1 MRLLKFILI
10 PLTLFLITSC
20 FSRVDVFEIASSEP
34 FNLLDVQ
41 SSSNTGVQI
50 YFSKELDPLSAE
62 SVGSYVIQGLKV
74 ISARR
79 NDADFSIVDLT
90 TFPQDDIDYSLTVSG
105 LKDSDGFSLGSVDS
119 KIFHGD
125 IAPFLKS
132 AVSYGNTE
140 VVIYFSEAVDG
151 YSAENPSNYSIPG
164 LSVVSATMDTV
175 DPTRVNLVTNS
186 QDDGV
191 DYTIIVSNVMDLTG
205 NYLVSPFMWS
215 FLGIGTVDTTSPKLL
230 SAILIDSNTVELQIS
245 EPVELTS
252 SQTTGN
258 YLVEDSISI
267 PQTITSAVRQTDITR
282 VKASTT

>member
-1 MRLLKFILI
+1 MRLLKIILI

-20 FSRVDVFEIASSEP
+20 FSRVDVFEIASSGP

-62 SVGSYVIQGLKV
+62 SVGSYTIQGLKV

-90 TFPQDDIDYSLTVSG
+90 TFPQDDIDYSLTASG
-105 LKDSDGFSLGSVDS
+105 LKDSDGLSLGSVDTR
-119 KIFHGD
+119 IFHGD
-125 IAPFLKS
+125 IAPCLKS

-140 VVIYFSEAVDG
+140 VVVYFSEAVDR
-151 YSAENPSNYSIPG
+151 YSAENPGNYSIPG
-164 LSVVSATMDTV
+164 LSVVSTTMDTV
-175 DPTRVNLVTNS
+175 DPTRVNLVTSS
-186 QDDGV
+186 QGDGV

-205 NYLVSPFMWS
+205 NHLVSPFMWN
-215 FLGIGTVDTTSPKLL
+215 FYGIGTVDTTSPMLL

-267 PQTITSAVRQTDITR
+267 PQTITSAVRQNGQLFSRGFD
-282 VKASTT
+282 